1 MWKKAFKNSLFN
13 STFLCRIVVA
23 FLLPFFALS
32 ILIKFAATNMDL
44 AYNDSTIEPRV
55 GFLEDY
61 KNIELVSHLK
71 ANCSIRFEADEAKL
85 KQLLNDD
92 TLDVYLLIND
102 FQYTSDSTLK
112 ISLTQYSNENRNGK
126 ALRIVQEA
134 LLTYESMLI
143 ERNLSVLTL
152 DPSWLDPIQVQK
164 ENTFSLMEE
173 IGKMVQIL
181 KSSATKFLNIL
192 FFLFI
197 PWLIRALILRL
208 KKNNL
213 APDYK
218 WLLAAMLACILTTQV
233 LYWSVYIALGQETEG
248 MLSSVLSSLMF
259 FISFDALMYLFLN
272 WISTC
277 LFLISVLLLLYW
289 KTKDS
294 LQYVQYSFWVILLI
308 QASIFAMLGTPSSDH
323 FWLNLLP
330 INNNFTVGYFSTLKG
345 DEVGLFYCSSLV
357 NFFISGILLR
367 FVMKKIH
374 Q

>member
-1 MWKKAFKNSLFN
+1 M
-13 STFLCRIVVA
+13 VA

-32 ILIKFAATNMDL
+32 ILMDFAATNMDL

-55 GFLEDY
+55 GFLEAY
-61 KNIELVSHLK
+61 KNIELVSYLES
-71 ANCSIRFEADEAKL
+71 NCSIRFEADAAKL
-85 KQLLNDD
+85 KQLLNED

-134 LLTYESMLI
+134 LLNYESMLI
-143 ERNLSVLTL
+143 ERNLSALTV

-164 ENTFSLMEE
+164 ENTYSLMKE
-173 IGKMVQIL
+173 IGKMVQIV

-294 LQYVQYSFWVILLI
+294 LQYVQYSFWVVLLI
-308 QASIFAMLGTPSSDH
+308 QISIFAMLGTPSSDN

-345 DEVGLFYCSSLV
+345 DEVSLFYFSSLV